1 MARLCRASI
10 WIRCRQEDP
19 DAIAGRR
26 RAEGQNEL
34 KVLHRCPED
43 GGRDCN
49 GPGTVRTSR
58 SWREWETEFP
68 LARPGGTSPADPQL

>member
-43 GGRDCN
+43 ED
-49 GPGTVRTSR
+49 
-58 SWREWETEFP
+58 
-68 LARPGGTSPADPQL
+68 GGTATGQGPSAPLEAGENGRRSSP

>member
-43 GGRDCN
+43 GGRA
-49 GPGTVRTSR
+49 PK
-58 SWREWETEFP
+58 TE
-68 LARPGGTSPADPQL
+68 GGTATGQGPSAPLEAGENGRRSSP